1 MKQITLLILFL
12 LSHALVIGQ
21 QKFFIKD
28 RVTLEG
34 IPFAKVMSTS
44 IAPQLTDIDG
54 AFQIPDSIIAGSYI
68 TVRSYG
74 YLDTLIALRM
84 VENFTIYLEPI
95 MQEVE
100 EVVVRAGENPAHR
113 IIQAAIDNRKSND
126 PLRNNAFQYESYSKF
141 VFDVDREALDSLV
154 PDDSDS
160 SMMSIMAFFDQQHLF
175 LLESAS
181 RRTFIPPSKDKEEII
196 AYKVSGF
203 QNPIFSTFANEIQ
216 SFSFYN
222 ESIQILGKEYVNPIA
237 PGGTRRYLFIL
248 EDTLVINSDTTY
260 TIFYRPRKGSNYDGL
275 TGRLYINT
283 DGFAIEKVTA
293 SPYDQSGFEVQI
305 VQEYA
310 HLNDKKWFPLK
321 LSTNVAFPE
330 TISVNGLKMVGK
342 GNTYIRNVI
351 VDPEDLKKIK
361 FNNVTVTTTE
371 DAGETDQK
379 TWENLREYKITERE
393 LKTYEVVD
401 SISKAEKLEQKFD
414 LLSSAMQ
421 GKIPLGKKI
430 NLDIAQV
437 LNYDQYEGFRLGAGL
452 KSSKRLI
459 RHVTFGGYGAYGF
472 KDKGF
477 KYGGFSIIHISKKS
491 GVDLKLS
498 YSEDVAERGGLN
510 FSNDGFNLTSPSLMR
525 HFFIQKMD
533 KQRIAEASLTWNVR
547 ANIRLKAFGNYQR
560 VQQTGEYI
568 YFSADGNLEQFDQA
582 EIGGEITWNIR
593 EKVMM
598 LGDTRVSKGTKWPKV
613 QLKVV
618 NGFTGFEASQ
628 FSYLRTSLSIRQDIR
643 IRAFG
648 TLTMVFQGDNLQG
661 DVPLLYAYRGNGTGL
676 SWNLS
681 VPETFETMEPSRFYQ
696 TQQVA
701 LYSRLNIQSFK
712 TKAKWNEPSI
722 SLHQAIG
729 YGEYV
734 GKERHSYAFESM
746 DKGYFESGLILNGVL
761 VSGFAQVGAG
771 VFYRYG
777 SYANNNWKNNIMP
790 KFSIG
795 VML

>member
-1 MKQITLLILFL
+1 MKQTALLILLL
-12 LSHALVIGQ
+12 LSHSIVIGQ

-28 RVTLEG
+28 RVRLEG

-54 AFQIPDSIIAGSYI
+54 AFQIPDSIITESYI

-141 VFDVDREALDSLV
+141 VFDIDREALDSLV

-351 VDPEDLKKIK
+351 VDPEDLKRIK

-379 TWENLREYKITERE
+379 TWENLREYQITERE
-393 LKTYEVVD
+393 IKTYQVVD

-421 GKIPLGKKI
+421 GKIPLGKNNVK
-430 NLDIAQV
+430 
-437 LNYDQYEGFRLGAGL
+437 LN
-452 KSSKRLI
+452 
-459 RHVTFGGYGAYGF
+459 
-472 KDKGF
+472 
-477 KYGGFSIIHISKKS
+477 
-491 GVDLKLS
+491 
-498 YSEDVAERGGLN
+498 
-510 FSNDGFNLTSPSLMR
+510 
-525 HFFIQKMD
+525 
-533 KQRIAEASLTWNVR
+533 
-547 ANIRLKAFGNYQR
+547 
-560 VQQTGEYI
+560 
-568 YFSADGNLEQFDQA
+568 
-582 EIGGEITWNIR
+582 
-593 EKVMM
+593 
-598 LGDTRVSKGTKWPKV
+598 KW
-613 QLKVV
+613 
-618 NGFTGFEASQ
+618 
-628 FSYLRTSLSIRQDIR
+628 
-643 IRAFG
+643 
-648 TLTMVFQGDNLQG
+648 
-661 DVPLLYAYRGNGTGL
+661 
-676 SWNLS
+676 
-681 VPETFETMEPSRFYQ
+681 
-696 TQQVA
+696 
-701 LYSRLNIQSFK
+701 
-712 TKAKWNEPSI
+712 
-722 SLHQAIG
+722 
-729 YGEYV
+729 
-734 GKERHSYAFESM
+734 
-746 DKGYFESGLILNGVL
+746 
-761 VSGFAQVGAG
+761 
-771 VFYRYG
+771 
-777 SYANNNWKNNIMP
+777 
-790 KFSIG
+790 
-795 VML
+795 